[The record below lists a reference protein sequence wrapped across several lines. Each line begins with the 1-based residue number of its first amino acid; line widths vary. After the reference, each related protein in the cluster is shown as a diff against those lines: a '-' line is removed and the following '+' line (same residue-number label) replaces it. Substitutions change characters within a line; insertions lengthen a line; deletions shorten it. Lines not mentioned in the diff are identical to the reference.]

1 MLPSECPDV
10 QNLNSHCLQF
20 SQQFCVTTNS
30 ASHQLPAIRAVCE
43 TKKSIPTTNPQCS
56 PRTSSP
62 GKSTKS
68 PWLSLSRV
76 TSHIHKPAPLLPV
89 LSSRGHHSHLQY
101 HGLSQHHLPHFTP
114 WKSVISSSTV
124 WTPPLSLPQQ
134 IFMLILDGAL
144 TKISIISGFIV
155 FPSTLASTWIPSWL
169 QSHFWS
175 FHNSKHILIKAIP
188 SISPTKENKLE
199 TFSDLIILQF

>member
-101 HGLSQHHLPHFTP
+101 HGLSHHLPHFTP

-134 IFMLILDGAL
+134 ILCSSWMELWPKSASFQVSLSFPAPLLPHGFPPDCSLISDHS
-144 TKISIISGFIV
+144 TT
-155 FPSTLASTWIPSWL
+155 PST
-169 QSHFWS
+169 F
-175 FHNSKHILIKAIP
+175 
-188 SISPTKENKLE
+188 
-199 TFSDLIILQF
+199 

>member
-68 PWLSLSRV
+68 RDWASAESHPTSTNLHPCSQCSAPGDTTATFSTMGFHNITCHTSLPENRLFPPPLCGLLLSVSLSRFLCSSWMELWPKSASFQV
-76 TSHIHKPAPLLPV
+76 SLSFPAPLLPHGFPPDCS
-89 LSSRGHHSHLQY
+89 LISDHS
-101 HGLSQHHLPHFTP
+101 T
-114 WKSVISSSTV
+114 T
-124 WTPPLSLPQQ
+124 
-134 IFMLILDGAL
+134 
-144 TKISIISGFIV
+144 
-155 FPSTLASTWIPSWL
+155 PST
-169 QSHFWS
+169 F
-175 FHNSKHILIKAIP
+175 
-188 SISPTKENKLE
+188 
-199 TFSDLIILQF
+199 